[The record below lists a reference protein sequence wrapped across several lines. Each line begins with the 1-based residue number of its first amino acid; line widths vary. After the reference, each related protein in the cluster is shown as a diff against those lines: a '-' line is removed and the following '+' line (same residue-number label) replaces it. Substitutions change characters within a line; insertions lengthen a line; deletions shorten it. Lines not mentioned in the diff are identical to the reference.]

1 MMNRELEIDVDGLP
15 YQVEVTEF
23 EGNVTGWECG
33 PSEPGYPVERGHDHE
48 ITHLVITVT
57 FDDEPVSQK
66 IHDEIYWRIWEEADY
81 WYEWIEEDEE

>member
-1 MMNRELEIDVDGLP
+1 
-15 YQVEVTEF
+15 
-23 EGNVTGWECG
+23 
-33 PSEPGYPVERGHDHE
+33 
-48 ITHLVITVT
+48 VT